1 MSYIVMQVKELL
13 DRNLDAYEISHRLH
27 LDIHYVLGAIA
38 KLSH

>member
-13 DRNLDAYEISHRLH
+13 DRHLDATEIAHRLH
-27 LDIHYVLGAIA
+27 LDVDHVLVAIA